1 MDRLNKMAL
10 RKIKESGNYST
21 FLRLKRI
28 NKGLFKYQSI
38 YKLYIA
44 IRSPKDFYLDNEKLL
59 FEEFLEKNNLK
70 FSF

>member
-10 RKIKESGNYST
+10 RKIKESGNYNT

-28 NKGLFKYQSI
+28 KKGLFEHQSI
-38 YKLYIA
+38 YKIYIA
-44 IRSPKDFYLDNEKLL
+44 IRKPKDFYLYNEELL
-59 FEEFLEKNNLK
+59 FEEFLEKNHLK

>member
-10 RKIKESGNYST
+10 RKIKESGNYNT

-38 YKLYIA
+38 YQLYVA
-44 IRSPKDFYLDNEKLL
+44 IRRPKNFYLDNEELL
-59 FEEFLEKNNLK
+59 FEEFLEKNHLK
-70 FSF
+70 FCF